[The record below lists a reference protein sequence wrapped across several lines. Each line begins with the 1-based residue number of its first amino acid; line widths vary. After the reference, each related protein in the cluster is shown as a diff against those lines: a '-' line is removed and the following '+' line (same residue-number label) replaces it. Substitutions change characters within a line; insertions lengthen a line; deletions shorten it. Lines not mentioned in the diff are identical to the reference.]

1 MHALAGCKTSNAVA
15 LSRPHTDQAC
25 GLPASLAFSSFA
37 GHDALHA
44 PEKPLNGDPRIEAY
58 AKLLVE
64 RSLDVQPGWEVLVRS
79 TPLARPLLEEL
90 ERQIGRRGAHA
101 VMRVNWSLWPVDD
114 LWASEAP
121 EHLLSELSEIDR
133 YACDRMDARITLDAP
148 ESTRAEADVP
158 AERLA
163 LVHTAERVFYRRT
176 MSSEIPWVSCQF
188 PTNALAQEA
197 GLTLDQLTEI
207 LFDACLLDW
216 DAEGER
222 MRRYADRFDV
232 ASEIRIVG
240 ESTDL
245 TLSLDGRHGEVD
257 DGRKNMPGGEF
268 FFAPVESSASGVIT
282 FSEYPAVHEGQGLE
296 GIRLEFAEGK
306 VVGASATRGQDVL
319 ERILGRDEGARRIG
333 ELGIGCN
340 PGITRHMNNVLF
352 DEKIDGSI
360 HLALGQSY
368 TSIGGENASTIHWD
382 IVKDLR
388 SGGRIELDGQV
399 VQENGAWR
407 L

>member
-1 MHALAGCKTSNAVA
+1 MADLT
-15 LSRPHTDQAC
+15 
-25 GLPASLAFSSFA
+25 
-37 GHDALHA
+37 
-44 PEKPLNGDPRIEAY
+44 GDPRIEAY
-58 AKLLVE
+58 ARLLVE
-64 RSLDVQPGWEVLVRS
+64 RCLDVQPGWEVLIRS

-101 VMRVNWSLWPVDD
+101 IMRINWSLWPVDER
-114 LWASEAP
+114 WAAEAP
-121 EHLLSELSEIDR
+121 EDLLSELPEVDR
-133 YACDRMDARITLDAP
+133 YACDRMDARMTLDAP
-148 ESTRAEADVP
+148 ESTRSEADLP
-158 AERLA
+158 ADRLERMN
-163 LVHTAERVFYRRT
+163 TAEKVFYRRT
-176 MSSEIPWVSCQF
+176 MTSEIPWVSCQF

-222 MRRYADRFDV
+222 MRRYADRFDT
-232 ASEIRIVG
+232 AHEIRIVG
-240 ESTDL
+240 EGTDL

-268 FFAPVESSASGVIT
+268 FFAPVESSAGGVVT
-282 FSEYPAVHEGQGLE
+282 FSEYPAVYGGHELE
-296 GIRLEFAEGK
+296 GIRLEFADGK
-306 VVGASATRGQDVL
+306 VVGASASRGQEVL
-319 ERILGRDEGARRIG
+319 ERILDRDEGARRIG

-340 PGITRHMNNVLF
+340 PGITRYMNNVLF

-368 TSIGGENASTIHWD
+368 TSIGGENTSSIHWD

-388 SGGRIELDGQV
+388 SGGRIELDGDV

-407 L
+407 V

>member
-1 MHALAGCKTSNAVA
+1 MADL
-15 LSRPHTDQAC
+15 R
-25 GLPASLAFSSFA
+25 
-37 GHDALHA
+37 
-44 PEKPLNGDPRIEAY
+44 DPRIEAY

-64 RSLDVQPGWEVLVRS
+64 RCLDVQPGWEVLVRS

-90 ERQIGRRGAHA
+90 ERQIARRGAYA
-101 VMRVNWSLWPVDD
+101 IMRINWSMWPIDD
-114 LWASEAP
+114 GWAAEAP
-121 EHLLSELSEIDR
+121 EDLLGELSEIDTF
-133 YACDRMDARITLDAP
+133 ACDRMDARITLGAP
-148 ESTRAEADVP
+148 ENTRAAADLP

-163 LVHTAERVFYRRT
+163 LAQAAEKVFYRRSMT
-176 MSSEIPWVSCQF
+176 SEIPWVSCQY

-207 LFDACLLDW
+207 VFGACLLDW

-222 MRRYADRFDV
+222 MRRYADRFD
-232 ASEIRIVG
+232 AAAEIRIVG
-240 ESTDL
+240 EGTDL
-245 TLSLDGRHGEVD
+245 TISLDGRHGEVD
-257 DGRKNMPGGEF
+257 DGHKNMPGGEF

-282 FSEYPAVHEGQGLE
+282 FSEYPAVHNGQELE
-296 GIRLEFAEGK
+296 GIRLEFDGGK
-306 VVGASATRGQDVL
+306 VVAASAIRGED
-319 ERILGRDEGARRIG
+319 ILHGILDRDEGARRIG

-340 PGITRHMNNVLF
+340 PGITRYMKNVLF

-368 TSIGGENASTIHWD
+368 TSIGGQNTSVVHWD

-399 VQENGAWR
+399 VQQDGAWTI
-407 L
+407 